1 VNRVFFSDE
10 AVRLFLLIP
19 RSQRTKIKDGIR
31 LHLVEGDPAQT
42 SRNKFRLRRP
52 SEHAEFELRLGDW
65 RVFYRIRGDVIE
77 VVLLGEKCGDTLIVG
92 GEEFHL

>member
-1 VNRVFFSDE
+1 VNRVLFSDE
-10 AVRLFLLIP
+10 AVRLFRLIP
-19 RSQRTKIKDGIR
+19 KSQRAKIKDGIR

-65 RVFYRIRGDVIE
+65 RVFYRIRDHVIE
-77 VVLLGEKCGDTLIVG
+77 VVLLGEKRGDTLIVG

>member
-1 VNRVFFSDE
+1 VNCVFFSDE

-19 RSQRTKIKDGIR
+19 KSQRKKIKDGIR

-65 RVFYRIRGDVIE
+65 RVFYRIRVHVIE
-77 VVLLGEKCGDTLIVG
+77 VVLLGEKRGDTLIVG